1 MYICWKPP
9 GSPGAR
15 RSQWLQRDQSSTTVI
30 AAQPFVREQSSPL
43 HNGWTGR
50 PAAHVR
56 KEQVWRCAGRRI
68 DDGPGSSYA
77 LLPAHAPLSRR
88 SSFPF
93 ACSASS
99 RARVVFGELLRGM
112 VQSGTEYRDQYR
124 KLTDAL
130 EGSGSASKP
139 TLSLGPDKTASS
151 IGLPWCSSAVQPE
164 VEWRRK
170 VWAPVGVPV
179 DVHYTP
185 SSRKV
190 GSLPMKSFHLVPAY
204 DRAKEAGTGA
214 ICRRSTPW
222 RDGSRR
228 GHRPSAG
235 VLSFD
240 VLLASDRQA
249 EILAGAEAS
258 LRPLRPDRR
267 LDRQSPLRS
276 APITDAGSLLDD
288 DQPVVHAATDGGLA
302 AAPAARLQNVLLRSR
317 ALPRLHPARCP
328 TAPLEGGTALH
339 STRYLGVHDS
349 DGSRK
354 LIEVDTTA
362 RRRRPTLGSCLP
374 SRWSRHPA
382 AARSLCLLAPV
393 HAHAGHRPQ
402 VAMSASE
409 LADPTATARH
419 VASLREPRQPWPAAA
434 AITLKHR
441 RPCAMDTKYGV
452 PIFNEHKIWN
462 KQAAAAR
469 GRHGAMR

>member
-1 MYICWKPP
+1 MCGKSKF
-9 GSPGAR
+9 GAALGDGLMMAPGAVT
-15 RSQWLQRDQSSTTVI
+15 L
-30 AAQPFVREQSSPL
+30 FCPL
-43 HNGWTGR
+43 T
-50 PAAHVR
+50 
-56 KEQVWRCAGRRI
+56 
-68 DDGPGSSYA
+68 
-77 LLPAHAPLSRR
+77 LLSRR

-99 RARVVFGELLRGM
+99 RALVVFGELLRGM

-204 DRAKEAGTGA
+204 DRAKEAGTVRYLQAPYLTGEMAHGA
-214 ICRRSTPW
+214 GI
-222 RDGSRR
+222 D
-228 GHRPSAG
+228 HRPVSS
-235 VLSFD
+235 VSTFS
-240 VLLASDRQA
+240 LASDRQA
-249 EILAGAEAS
+249 EILAGAEAR
-258 LRPLRPDRR
+258 LFDRSGQTAAWTANR
-267 LDRQSPLRS
+267 SLRS
-276 APITDAGSLLDD
+276 APITDVPDPYLTTTNQSYTLRPMADSQQHRLRGFKTSSFVLERSLDS
-288 DQPVVHAATDGGLA
+288 T
-302 AAPAARLQNVLLRSR
+302 
-317 ALPRLHPARCP
+317 PARCP

-354 LIEVDTTA
+354 LIEVDTTGA
-362 RRRRPTLGSCLP
+362 
-374 SRWSRHPA
+374 PA
-382 AARSLCLLAPV
+382 ATNAWKLPTEPMEPPPLPQPVPYVSSHPSTHTQDTARK
-393 HAHAGHRPQ
+393 

-469 GRHGAMR
+469 EAAMEQ